1 MIAKNVPN
9 TKKSS
14 TKAGRVA
21 GLAEYITEPELSNE
35 REKCISSEAVNFLS
49 NDLQSQTA
57 EMVALAQEAV
67 KSKDPIDHWV
77 LSWKEHERPTPEQAR
92 EAAAIFIK
100 HCGLEGH
107 QYITGLHDDTENMH
121 LHIAVNRVHPDTCK
135 VVKIN
140 QGFDKEAAQQSIAVI
155 EKVQGWSPEKN
166 ARYRTNDKAELV
178 IDQTTKRPQIFKA
191 ADKPLE
197 PTGPAKDMEIQTGE
211 KSAQRIGI
219 EQAAP
224 IIAQAT
230 SWKELHT
237 SMAAAGL
244 EYRRE
249 GSGAK
254 VYVGDV
260 GVKASDVDRK
270 ASFSAMQKRLG
281 PYQPPTEIKPNEYH
295 HHASHTTR
303 SPSGAI
309 VATQK
314 PHSPALG
321 KEPGHGLRNLSK
333 CTLAVLTDQGKTRR
347 AGVLHLD
354 GRAGGRPADGLRRE
368 AGRDAQRTG
377 LTPQPMK
384 DGQPG
389 WHEYIAI
396 RDAQKAAKGHAKTDQ
411 QKRHGDERETLAAKQ
426 KAERDEIFKGNWK
439 GKGEAKNL
447 LKSVTA
453 TQQAA
458 EKLELSQQH
467 KEERKALQASYKPLP
482 MYKQWKEQPQ
492 IVGMKVLPLIDQ
504 HATRDKQ
511 VTVAQTLRSL
521 SHSVDA
527 RKHITY
533 QLDSKN
539 VFRDEGK
546 TIAILDTNSNRGIA
560 AALATAQQK
569 FGPTLELTGSEA
581 FKRKAVAVA
590 VENGLTCKFSDPALD
605 KLREQLQAEKYQ
617 AARDASRAERERAA
631 EKQLE
636 KSKEA
641 DQEKE
646 AAKAKEAQKTTL
658 QPIQN
663 NPAQP
668 VPLAPGHQTPEPQQ
682 PINSL
687 DVKGLA
693 TDREREWAKRVD
705 AAIKANNG
713 PALEKC
719 MDELGGIR
727 KEALTALAAVSP
739 QEVNKAAIAHQV
751 KQEQNAASKKQGY
764 PQPWGFE
771 GKATNCSWDRH
782 AKEAA
787 EERDAHAKTERPKGM
802 FKGAEGKAWDEQAEQ
817 LAKQATNWEKAA
829 DGVKRELSLTTEKR
843 VSKEAEAVAASNTQN
858 APQHARQQGRAA
870 AIADIQKRLEKA
882 FAPHYEKQQER
893 DHSRGR

>member
-1 MIAKNVPN
+1 MIAKKIPN

-77 LSWKEHERPTPEQAR
+77 LSWKQNERPTPEQAR

-140 QGFDKEAAQQSIAVI
+140 KGFDKEAAQQSIAII
-155 EKVQGWSPEKN
+155 ETVQGWSVEKN
-166 ARYRTNDKAELV
+166 ARYRTNDRAELV
-178 IDQTTKRPQIFKA
+178 IDPTTKRPKIFKA
-191 ADKPLE
+191 GEKQQQ
-197 PTGPAKDMEIQTGE
+197 PTTKAQAMEVQTGE

-237 SMAAAGL
+237 AMAAAGL

-254 VYVGDV
+254 VYVGDI

-281 PYQPPTEIKPNEYH
+281 PYQPPQEIKPNEYH
-295 HHASHTTR
+295 HHPSHTAR
-303 SPSGAI
+303 SPTGAI
-309 VATQK
+309 FATQK
-314 PHSPALG
+314 PHPSALG

-333 CTLAVLTDQGKTRR
+333 CTLAVLTDQGQTRR

-354 GRAGGRPADGLRRE
+354 GRAGGRPAGGLRRE
-368 AGRDAQRTG
+368 AGRDASDRSPSAGTTRNSG
-377 LTPQPMK
+377 LRITNRGQENQQQQFPRQPLNQN
-384 DGQPG
+384 QPG

-396 RDAQKAAKGHAKTDQ
+396 RDAQKAAKGHDTTAL
-411 QKRHGDERETLAAKQ
+411 QKRHGDERAALAAKQ
-426 KAERDEIFKGNWK
+426 KAERDSIFAGNWK
-439 GKGEAKNL
+439 GEGEAKNL

-467 KEERKALQASYKPLP
+467 KDEREALQAQYKPLP

-504 HATRDKQ
+504 HITRDKQ

-539 VFRDEGK
+539 VFRDEGR
-546 TIAILDTNSNRGIA
+546 TIAILDTNSDRGIA

-581 FKRKAVAVA
+581 FKKKAVAVA
-590 VENGLTCKFSDPALD
+590 VENGLTCKFSDPQLD

-617 AARDASRAERERAA
+617 AARDAARAERERAA

-641 DQEKE
+641 DQ
-646 AAKAKEAQKTTL
+646 AKAKEAQKTTL

-668 VPLAPGHQTPEPQQ
+668 VTPQVDEAQLLFDAKWAKAEKANAQDMKNLPVVDVHGQRAIYARGKGVYVTHEFAPGE
-682 PINSL
+682 
-687 DVKGLA
+687 
-693 TDREREWAKRVD
+693 
-705 AAIKANNG
+705 
-713 PALEKC
+713 
-719 MDELGGIR
+719 
-727 KEALTALAAVSP
+727 
-739 QEVNKAAIAHQV
+739 QV
-751 KQEQNAASKKQGY
+751 PTVQ
-764 PQPWGFE
+764 
-771 GKATNCSWDRH
+771 
-782 AKEAA
+782 
-787 EERDAHAKTERPKGM
+787 
-802 FKGAEGKAWDEQAEQ
+802 
-817 LAKQATNWEKAA
+817 
-829 DGVKRELSLTTEKR
+829 
-843 VSKEAEAVAASNTQN
+843 
-858 APQHARQQGRAA
+858 QQG
-870 AIADIQKRLEKA
+870 DKK
-882 FAPHYEKQQER
+882 
-893 DHSRGR
+893 DRGR